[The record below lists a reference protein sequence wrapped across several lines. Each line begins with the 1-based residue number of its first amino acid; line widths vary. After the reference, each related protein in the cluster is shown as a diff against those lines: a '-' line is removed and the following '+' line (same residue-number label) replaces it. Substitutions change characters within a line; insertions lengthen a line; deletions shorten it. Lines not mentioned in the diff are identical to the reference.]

1 MTTRTVDL
9 ESRPAMSDR
18 EALERLIARE
28 ERYASEEAGT
38 TGHAIRVA
46 DCAAQLIEARD
57 LGDDGLSVRAEANLR
72 KALEWWR

>member
-1 MTTRTVDL
+1 
-9 ESRPAMSDR
+9 MSDR